1 MAIVIHLT
9 HLNLNDGQPTALEL
23 HLAAGGIEAAVHAQ
37 GQGKEGLSV
46 QMHREAGGTWFNLV
60 NAEGAAVSAH
70 AVAVSRQAAGPLW
83 RVMER
88 AWLQAGD
95 AHPALYAHPHRY
107 PEVAAMDLPWAISL
121 FLVPWHR
128 MNLDLRDKACHRAK
142 VLMGALCRDLQRH
155 PP

>member
-1 MAIVIHLT
+1 M
-9 HLNLNDGQPTALEL
+9 
-23 HLAAGGIEAAVHAQ
+23 
-37 GQGKEGLSV
+37 
-46 QMHREAGGTWFNLV
+46 
-60 NAEGAAVSAH
+60 AVSAH
-70 AVAVSRQAAGPLW
+70 AVAVSRRAAAPLW

-95 AHPALYAHPHRY
+95 AHPALYAHPQVH
-107 PEVAAMDLPWAISL
+107 PDVAAMNLPWAISL
-121 FLVPWHR
+121 SLVPWHR

>member
-37 GQGKEGLSV
+37 GQWREGLTV
-46 QMHREAGGTWFNLV
+46 QMHREAGGAWFNLV

-83 RVMER
+83 RVMEC

-107 PEVAAMDLPWAISL
+107 PEVAAMNLPWAISL

-128 MNLDLRDKACHRAK
+128 MNLGFRDKACHRAK
-142 VLMGALCRDLQRH
+142 LLMGALCRDLQRH
-155 PP
+155 SP